1 MTKAEQIIELLSNRN
16 GFDGWWGMI
25 DEETQEEILN
35 ELTEL
40 IENLNNNE

>member
-1 MTKAEQIIELLSNRN
+1 MTKAEQIIELLSDRN

-25 DEETQEEILN
+25 DDEIQEEILN

-40 IENLNNNE
+40 IENLSHQ

>member
-1 MTKAEQIIELLSNRN
+1 MSKAEQIIELLSDRN

-25 DEETQEEILN
+25 DDEIQEEILN

-40 IENLNNNE
+40 IENLSHQ